1 MIIKTRREKFGG
13 IVFFEK
19 PGFVGYVNSAMA
31 DAIGIKKNRNAHYI
45 DAVFAS
51 PLDAH
56 FAVTTR
62 CNMYCKGCYNTIK
75 SDANVDIDLNKEFY
89 FIGKTDEEYS
99 LVCITEDTPI
109 NTIEREDGW
118 KGFRIQGVLN
128 FSLIGILSEISG
140 ILADNNI
147 GIFSVSTFNTD
158 YILVKEENFDRAL
171 KVLAFAGY
179 NIV

>member
-1 MIIKTRREKFGG
+1 MCSKKVSINLSVRAALKIINLTFITVSLEVIMELKKLD
-13 IVFFEK
+13 
-19 PGFVGYVNSAMA
+19 YAMTVC
-31 DAIGIKKNRNAHYI
+31 K
-45 DAVFAS
+45 VAS
-51 PLDAH
+51 EL
-56 FAVTTR
+56 
-62 CNMYCKGCYNTIK
+62 
-75 SDANVDIDLNKEFY
+75 DIDLNKEFY

-109 NTIEREDGW
+109 NTIEREDGC